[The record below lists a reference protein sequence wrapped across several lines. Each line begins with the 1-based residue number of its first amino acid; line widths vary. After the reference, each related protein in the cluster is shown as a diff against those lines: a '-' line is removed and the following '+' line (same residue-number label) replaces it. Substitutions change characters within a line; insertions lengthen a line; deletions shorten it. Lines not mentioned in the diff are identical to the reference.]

1 MNPSL
6 LVDSPVLV
14 MLFKWTGVLAAGWA
28 VDFILRHRHPRWRAM
43 LWRGVLCVGLT
54 LPCMPFFKISGI
66 KIPISV
72 EAPATSVVAP
82 ASSAVVAST
91 PVQPTAPQKASPAVV
106 GSPAALNAIAPSM
119 RPPAKPMPWG
129 KVFEAIWAIG
139 CVCAILRLMR
149 LHLQLCRL
157 RERAAC
163 PGPELDRL
171 AKEIQ
176 LRLRVQQKV
185 GVRISDFA
193 GSPFVCG
200 VFRPVIIL
208 PRKLAEKFSRPE
220 MSALLSHEFAHLRRN
235 DLFWCVAWQWMKAFC
250 WFHPLVWQVP
260 AAHNFAC
267 EEEADRCA
275 SRALPD
281 EDNYPQLLA
290 RLVWQVL
297 ALPAVETELTLN
309 GGSQIARRLN
319 HLARKGMKAWD
330 WRHSA
335 LGFSLCGMLFIVT
348 AGCNFSKSVSTTS
361 TSSAGGAFGNVLV
374 TVQDENGKPIEGATI
389 VPDGFRVK
397 GIHGAD
403 AYHWGKQFGGPVKA
417 ITDRDGKAFV
427 KYPVMGIPEEKEL
440 TGALIFSVLHPEFAT
455 VRIQEYSVDKSEQ
468 PIRLTNGI
476 HLDVSGYFGSDHRP
490 VTDLTANLTDGVS
503 SDEWQKKEGEVLAFH
518 KLAPGGHLLQL
529 MGRLP
534 SGEIVYS
541 DTMAFTAEKGRP
553 YRFLMEMKPGIRLE
567 GRIDDQVPRPVR
579 NGRVMIDVRPPQY
592 PALDVVEDYYDP
604 DKKYGSGRYFWHS
617 YRPINEDGTFVFESV
632 PPGEADIVV
641 LGDGFASRTIG
652 QLHNRINGV
661 LTKAA
666 VMAIPQAFPLVSPVT
681 KVEVKTEPAAT
692 LEFTATTKSGRP
704 IENVWVGTYPEV
716 FRMWGPFGWPENS
729 SEGPYRKI
737 PHLPDL
743 KFTGQ
748 TDKEGKLVL
757 KNLPAE
763 INGIEVEHPH
773 FQVPLQDVN
782 GWRDRHVRTRFSPGM
797 TNELKLTLEP
807 IGSDFIGQ
815 N

>member
-6 LVDSPVLV
+6 LVDSPVLA

-28 VDFILRHRHPRWRAM
+28 VDFILRHRHPRWRVM

-54 LPCMPFFKISGI
+54 LPCMPVFKISGI
-66 KIPISV
+66 RIPISAG
-72 EAPATSVVAP
+72 APATSVAAP
-82 ASSAVVAST
+82 ASSTVVVSK
-91 PVQPTAPQKASPAVV
+91 PVQATAPQKASPAVV

-129 KVFEAIWAIG
+129 KVFAAIWAIG
-139 CVCAILRLMR
+139 CACAILRLMR

-176 LRLRVQQKV
+176 LRLRVQPKV

-275 SRALPD
+275 SRALAD
-281 EDNYPQLLA
+281 EDNYPRLLA
-290 RLVWQVL
+290 RLALQVL
-297 ALPAVETELTLN
+297 ALPAVEAELTLN

-319 HLARKGMKAWD
+319 HLARKGIKAWD

-335 LGFSLCGMLFIVT
+335 LGFGLCGMLFVVT
-348 AGCNFSKSVSTTS
+348 AGCNFSPGA
-361 TSSAGGAFGNVLV
+361 TSSAAVAFNNVLV

-417 ITDRDGKAFV
+417 ITDGEGKAYV
-427 KYPVMGIPEEKEL
+427 KYPAMGIPEEKEL
-440 TGALIFSVLHPEFAT
+440 TGAIIFSVFHPEFAT
-455 VRIQEYSVDKSEQ
+455 VRIQDYSVDGPEK
-468 PIRLTNGI
+468 PIRLPRGI
-476 HLDVSGYFGSDHRP
+476 HLQVSGYFGSDRQP
-490 VTDLTANLTDGVS
+490 VMELAPNLGEDGVRQE
-503 SDEWQKKEGEVLAFH
+503 DWQKKENGVMAFH
-518 KLAPGGHLLQL
+518 KLSPSGHMLRL

-541 DTMAFTAEKGRP
+541 ESIAFMAEKGKE
-553 YRFLMEMKPGIRLE
+553 YNFAMEMKPGIRLE
-567 GRIDDQVPRPVR
+567 GRLDDNVPRPVK
-579 NGRVMIDVRPPQY
+579 NGRVLISVRPKEF
-592 PALDVVEDYYDP
+592 PAWTNWDQVNGLFD
-604 DKKYGSGRYFWHS
+604 KYGHVQFWKS
-617 YRPINEDGTFVFESV
+617 YRTVAEDGTFVFESV
-632 PPGEADIVV
+632 PPGGLDVV
-641 LGDGFASRTIG
+641 ATGDGFVSK
-652 QLHNRINGV
+652 NGGTFQKGFQV
-661 LTKAA
+661 PQPFGLVAPITK
-666 VMAIPQAFPLVSPVT
+666 ILVA
-681 KVEVKTEPAAT
+681 TEPTAT
-692 LEFTATTKSGRP
+692 LEVTAKTRLWGKPVSGAVIDLNPNVIRMNGILGNMRKSSEEPFRKLAPLSDMPYEATTDKNGVAVIR
-704 IENVWVGTYPEV
+704 NVPAITDSLVV
-716 FRMWGPFGWPENS
+716 FDSR
-729 SEGPYRKI
+729 
-737 PHLPDL
+737 
-743 KFTGQ
+743 
-748 TDKEGKLVL
+748 
-757 KNLPAE
+757 
-763 INGIEVEHPH
+763 
-773 FQVPLQDVN
+773 FQVPLQDPH
-782 GWRDRHVRTRFSPGM
+782 GWRDRFVRIHFSPGT
-797 TNELKLTLEP
+797 TNKFALTLEAK
-807 IGSDFIGQ
+807 GADFIGQ